1 MKSEAGVVRASA
13 AVLNPAVPFC
23 KKAALGIAVAAGL
36 GIGCAQADQFKI
48 GEEIDATWS
57 NTIKYSLGSRLSS
70 PNDHNLANA
79 NTDDADR
86 NFDRGSI
93 MMNRFDFL
101 SEFNARYQNFGLSLS
116 AAAWYDQAYM
126 SHNDN
131 DSPGTF
137 NPYSVDH
144 DEFTSETKQWAGR
157 NIEVMNAFV
166 SGQFTPGDIPVSVRL
181 GQHTLLWGESLFFT
195 DNGIAAAMAP
205 VDAYKAL
212 TVPNTKAQ
220 ELFLPTKQISGS
232 MLLGNAW
239 TIEGFYQFE
248 WDKTRIPPVGSYMSS
263 VDILDQGGERIIA
276 APGTYLYHG
285 KDEHPDAGQFGLSA
299 RWRPEDLNLDLGFYA
314 IRYND
319 KTPQVV
325 TELSGGFDPQSGS
338 IGSYHLRYQE
348 KIELYGMSAN
358 MTFGQLNVG
367 AEMSYRHGVALRAAS
382 NVLDPD
388 VTGDTL
394 HAQLSAIY
402 VGSAG
407 PLWDNVSLAGE
418 LAGHKLMRTLRNGD
432 QRDQSLDDIAY
443 GMRGVATFDYY
454 QVTPGLDLQVPIG
467 LGYNFKGES
476 PVAAAFNNY
485 GSNQGG
491 DVSVGIVGIYQQDW
505 KIGLNATHFFGSEG
519 DNYYTG
525 RDFVMASVTR
535 TF

>member
-1 MKSEAGVVRASA
+1 MKSEAGLVRTHA
-13 AVLNPAVPFC
+13 AVLNPAVPFF
-23 KKAALGIAVAAGL
+23 KKAFLGVAVAAGL
-36 GIGCAQADQFKI
+36 GMGCAQADQFKI

-70 PNDHNLANA
+70 PNDHNLANVNA
-79 NTDDADR
+79 DDADR

-101 SEFNARYQNFGLSLS
+101 SEFNARYRNFGLSLS

-137 NPYSVDH
+137 NPYSVDN
-144 DEFTSETKQWAGR
+144 DEFTSETKRWAGR
-157 NIEVMNAFV
+157 KIEVMNAFV

-195 DNGIAAAMAP
+195 DNGVAAAMAP

-220 ELFLPTKQISGS
+220 ELFLPTKQISAS

-248 WDKTRIPPVGSYMSS
+248 WEKTRIPPVGSYMSS
-263 VDILDQGGERIIA
+263 VDILDEGGERIIA
-276 APGTYLYHG
+276 APGTYFYHG
-285 KDEHPDAGQFGLSA
+285 KDEDPDAGQFGLSA
-299 RWRPEDLNLDLGFYA
+299 RWRPADLNLDLGFYA
-314 IRYND
+314 IRYNE

-338 IGSYHLRYQE
+338 IGTYHLRYQE
-348 KIELYGMSAN
+348 KVELYGMSAN

-367 AEMSYRHGVALRAAS
+367 AEMSYRHGVALRAAG

-402 VGSAG
+402 VGNAG
-407 PLWDNVSLAGE
+407 PLWDNITLAGE
-418 LAGHKLMRTLRNGD
+418 LAGHKLVKTLRNGD
-432 QRDQSLDDIAY
+432 QRDPGLDDLAY

-485 GSNQGG
+485 GANQGG